1 MVRTLLCF
9 LCFLAA
15 NAQETIQSEFSLPQE
30 EWNGQRLAIWSNG
43 FHIRHGERTHTSLRV
58 FDRNGTL
65 AFEVDLAKNILPD
78 TTIDDVLR
86 LDDGSLIAAVRTYDK
101 EVESLLVFVNSQGQI
116 ASTQRVTP
124 FRPMRL
130 WLESSGQI
138 VMIGRVSPSDDL
150 TDSAPRTRELV
161 LRTYE
166 SGGQSLRMLSSKAT
180 GLVLPV
186 PTVLTSW
193 EPRDI
198 IPAGGHVVVL
208 IERTP
213 VPRFVE
219 ISVADGSVIGDWT
232 IESPKIAVEG
242 KSARLTLG
250 EFTLTV
256 SHRLI
261 AFFGGER
268 YFEERYFELDRANKQ
283 WVPVNALNRLS
294 GSNNVY
300 AADGERVLVFCTA
313 PICTAP
319 IGKLGFSWIPL
330 EESTKSMVR

>member
-1 MVRTLLCF
+1 MVRTFLCLF
-9 LCFLAA
+9 CFLAA
-15 NAQETIQSEFSLPQE
+15 NAQETVKPEFSLTRE
-30 EWNGQRLAIWSNG
+30 EWRGRLAIRSNG
-43 FHIRHGERTHTSLRV
+43 WLIRHGERTHTSLRV
-58 FDRNGTL
+58 SDRTGTL

-86 LDDGSLIAAVRTYDK
+86 LDDGSLITAVRTYDK
-101 EVESLLVFVNSQGQI
+101 DVQSLLLFINPQGQI
-116 ASTQRVTP
+116 ASTQRLTP

-130 WLESSGQI
+130 WLEAGGQI
-138 VMIGRVSPSDDL
+138 AMIGRVSPSDDL
-150 TDSAPRTRELV
+150 MDPAPGTRELV

-198 IPAGGHVVVL
+198 IPAGGHAVVL

-213 VPRFVE
+213 VPRFAE

-232 IESPKIAVEG
+232 IQGPRIAVEG
-242 KSARLTLG
+242 KAARLTLG
-250 EFTLTV
+250 EFTLTA

-268 YFEERYFELDRANKQ
+268 YFEERYFELDRVNKQ
-283 WVPVNALNRLS
+283 WIPVNALNRKS
-294 GSNNVY
+294 VNNLY
-300 AADGERVLVFCTA
+300 AANGERVLVFTWVGA
-313 PICTAP
+313 RVN
-319 IGKLGFSWIPL
+319 GEMGFAWISL
-330 EESTKSMVR
+330 EESTRSMAR